1 MRWFWIDRFTEFV
14 SGERAVAIKN
24 VSLGEEH
31 LHGYFDGYP
40 IMPPS
45 LVLEGMAQTGGMLV
59 GESTRYEARLVLAKV
74 SNVRYH
80 ATPRPG
86 DTLTYTACMQSPVN
100 QNGAMLST
108 TSHIGDTLQAEAELF
123 LAILPDRHEADE
135 LFQPDAFARLLRLL
149 GVYDVGVD
157 SAGSPI
163 EMPARLLAA
172 EREAAQGA
180 GSVK

>member
-24 VSLGEEH
+24 VSLGEPH
-31 LHGYFDGYP
+31 LHGYFPGYP

-45 LVLEGMAQTGGMLV
+45 LVLEGMAQTGGLLV

-74 SNVRYH
+74 SKVRYH

-86 DTLTYTACMQSPVN
+86 DTLIYTAIMNAPVN
-100 QNGAMLST
+100 ENGAMLTT
-108 TSHIGDTLQAEAELF
+108 TSHIGETLQAEAELF
-123 LAILPDRHEADE
+123 LAILPERHEAEE
-135 LFQPDAFARLLRLL
+135 LFQPEDFARLLRMLC
-149 GVYDVGVD
+149 VYDVGVD
-157 SAGSPI
+157 SDGNPV

-172 EREAAQGA
+172 EREAALGA
-180 GSVK
+180 GKN